1 MELRRENTLSQLV
14 LDSIQNSIRDG
25 EFKPGE
31 LLPSEREMAERYGV
45 GKSSIREAIK
55 MLQVLGVVESAQ
67 GKGTYLK
74 ESIGPQ
80 ILRPLLLDMMLQR
93 SSAEELYEL
102 RLMFEQAYM
111 PLAAAKATE
120 DKKAAARRALDEYR
134 ELQLSHKSEAGE
146 ADRAFH
152 SIMLEATGNQ
162 FIIKM
167 GKLIM
172 ELCRSYISKSSEVL
186 DNTVMENHEKLL
198 RIFCTGDTEGLEEAV
213 KKSLLVFR
221 HTLDAEIDGG
231 GTDSS
236 VKP

>member
-31 LLPSEREMAERYGV
+31 LLPSEREMSERYGV

-93 SSAEELYEL
+93 SSAEELYEF

-111 PLAAAKATE
+111 SLAAAKRRRRGARSTNTASSSSRTSRRRERPTGPSTASCLRRPATS
-120 DKKAAARRALDEYR
+120 
-134 ELQLSHKSEAGE
+134 LS
-146 ADRAFH
+146 
-152 SIMLEATGNQ
+152 
-162 FIIKM
+162 
-167 GKLIM
+167 
-172 ELCRSYISKSSEVL
+172 
-186 DNTVMENHEKLL
+186 L
-198 RIFCTGDTEGLEEAV
+198 RW
-213 KKSLLVFR
+213 
-221 HTLDAEIDGG
+221 AE
-231 GTDSS
+231 
-236 VKP
+236 

>member
-31 LLPSEREMAERYGV
+31 LLPSEREMAERY
-45 GKSSIREAIK
+45 
-55 MLQVLGVVESAQ
+55 GVVESAQ

-231 GTDSS
+231 GTDAS